1 MVSSAGLE
9 RHIDIV
15 KVTGSNPVPPT
26 MKVSPKEKYS
36 IIFLKNIVGGIGWAI
51 GATVGFALLISI
63 LGFILS
69 QLGGLPLVGGWFA
82 RIIEVTNKALEAKKA
97 LPR

>member
-26 MKVSPKEKYS
+26 MKVNPEESYIS
-36 IIFLKNIVGGIGWAI
+36 IFFKNFLGGIGWATGVTI
-51 GATVGFALLISI
+51 GFALFISF
-63 LGFILS
+63 LGYLFNRA
-69 QLGGLPLVGGWFA
+69 GGLPLIGDWFA
-82 RIIEVTNKALEAKKA
+82 RLIEVTNQALEAKKV
-97 LPR
+97 LP